1 MHACAWQH
9 AGIPASGGRL
19 FIADGLFDLSYG
31 PCDVVL
37 IDGNIPHGITSL
49 SPLPGLGSKR
59 GRAPLER
66 FSMIFFS
73 KFKRR
78 KGMLK
83 HGNYTATNGAV
94 WSEEW
99 HTDVLWTDRGR
110 RAQGRGAEDGAGE
123 RGARVQRGGRRRGP
137 SVDL

>member
-1 MHACAWQH
+1 M
-9 AGIPASGGRL
+9 
-19 FIADGLFDLSYG
+19 
-31 PCDVVL
+31 VL
-37 IDGNIPHGITSL
+37 LDGNIPHGITAL
-49 SPLPGLGSKR
+49 SPLPGQGSKR

-83 HGNYTATNGAV
+83 HGNYTAANGAV

-99 HTDVLWTDRGR
+99 RPDVLWTE
-110 RAQGRGAEDGAGE
+110 AAELKAEVLRMEQENKGLECSEEDDVE
-123 RGARVQRGGRRRGP
+123 DPQ
-137 SVDL
+137 